1 MSMGHLMNRFRTE
14 KRETMNW
21 KALQQQIRTLATI
34 NESEAPVISCYA
46 NLESGTQQFRAA
58 FEERLRVLKKSLSAL
73 EWHAFSEAIRRI
85 DDYLHNGLLKESK
98 GAAIFAR
105 GGAKPFFLPLQFGV
119 PVPDALSM
127 DSLPNI
133 FHLVELKDTYHR
145 YVLMISTEER
155 VRIVEISLGEVT
167 EELWREMPEL
177 RKRVGREWTKE
188 HYQNH
193 KRDRGYRFI
202 KEKIEILNRLMAAGG
217 HTHLILAGNQQITA
231 RVRNALPER
240 LLTKLIDRVNTSGS
254 DRFSDVVATTLSAF
268 VEQEERESL
277 AVVEHLQRE
286 IKTGGLATAGTLAT
300 WQALERRQVDVL
312 VMAKDY
318 EPEPDVLDGYA
329 FLKGKAKE
337 ALIRL
342 AEQVDCQIE
351 IVSHSDVL
359 MQLGGVGALLR
370 YRDREVT
377 DSRVQAVTA
386 A

>member
-1 MSMGHLMNRFRTE
+1 MGYLINRFRTE
-14 KRETMNW
+14 QRETTVNLQ
-21 KALQQQIRTLATI
+21 ALQQQLRTLATL
-34 NESEAPVISCYA
+34 NESEAPVISCYV

-58 FEERLRVLKKSLSAL
+58 FEERLRLLKKSLSVL
-73 EWHAFSEAIRRI
+73 EWNTFSEAIRRI
-85 DDYLHNGLLKESK
+85 DDYLHSSLLKESK

-105 GGAKPFFLPLQFGV
+105 GGAKPFFLPLQFRV

-127 DSLPNI
+127 DTLPNI

-145 YVLMISTEER
+145 FVLMISTEER
-155 VRIVEISLGEVT
+155 VRIVEVSLGEVT

-188 HYQNH
+188 HYQSH

-202 KEKIEILNRLMAAGG
+202 KEKVEILDRLMAAGG
-217 HTHLILAGNQQITA
+217 HTHLILAGNRQMTA
-231 RVRNALPER
+231 RVRNALPEH
-240 LLTKLIDRVNTSGS
+240 LLTKLIDTVSASGS
-254 DRFSDVVATTLSAF
+254 DRFSDVVAATLSAF

-286 IKTGGLATAGTLAT
+286 IKTGGLATAGTIAT

-318 EPEPDVLDGYA
+318 EPEPNVLNGYA

-337 ALIRL
+337 ALVRL
-342 AEQVDCQIE
+342 AEQVDGQIE
-351 IVSHSDVL
+351 IVSHSDIL

-370 YRDREVT
+370 YRDREAT
-377 DSRVQAVTA
+377 DSRIQAVTA